1 MTPLRGGRGL
11 PDLRIQGEDSPLP
24 ATRGIRLQVALA
36 RAGVASRRASE
47 KLIAEGR
54 VTVNGRVVT
63 ELGTRVDP
71 GSDEI
76 RVDRKLVLGRER
88 KVYLLFNKPRQCV
101 TSLRDPQ
108 GRRTVLD
115 FVRDRKERLF
125 PVGRLD
131 YDAEGL
137 LLLTNDGPLA
147 HRLQH
152 PRHGVAKSY
161 EVKVKGHPSEATL
174 QKLRSGVPLSE
185 GITGPAEFQPM
196 RSLPGAAWLKVVLRQ
211 GWYRQIKRMCET
223 MGHPVLKIKRVAYG
237 PLTLGSLRPGTARP
251 LSEDELAE
259 LLRHV
264 QLDDKQGP
272 SP

>member
-1 MTPLRGGRGL
+1 M
-11 PDLRIQGEDSPLP
+11 SVS
-24 ATRGIRLQVALA
+24 RGIRLQVALA

-47 KLIAEGR
+47 KLITEGR
-54 VTVNGRVVT
+54 VTVNGRVVS
-63 ELGTRVDP
+63 ELGTLVSP
-71 GSDEI
+71 GTDEI
-76 RVDRKLVLGRER
+76 RVDRKLVLEQER
-88 KVYLLFNKPRQCV
+88 KVYLLFNKPKQCV
-101 TSLRDPQ
+101 TSLQDPQ

-115 FVRDRKERLF
+115 FMRDRKERLF

-152 PRHGVAKSY
+152 PRYGVAKSY

-174 QKLRSGVPLSE
+174 QKLRSGVTLSE
-185 GITGPAEFQPM
+185 GITSPAEFRLM
-196 RSLPGAAWLKVVLRQ
+196 RSLPGAAWLKVVLHQ
-211 GWYRQIKRMCET
+211 GWYRQIKRMCES

-237 PLTLGSLRPGTARP
+237 PLRLGNLRPGTTRP
-251 LSEDELAE
+251 LSGDELAE
-259 LLRHV
+259 LFHHV

-272 SP
+272 SR